1 MEKYFLCFPRAN
13 DYLTNITIVTWLF
26 LILFQITNETLPH
39 FQDEMF
45 LLVIPETEKFY
56 HFFTIK
62 IHLSWSQK
70 WQCWYPSSP
79 LANYK
84 ERE

>member
-45 LLVIPETEKFY
+45 LLVIPETEKILPFFY
-56 HFFTIK
+56 NKNSPFLITEVAVLISFF
-62 IHLSWSQK
+62 SFSQ
-70 WQCWYPSSP
+70 
-79 LANYK
+79 L
-84 ERE
+84 